1 MKAATRIAAV
11 LFVLSTLAVLMFAT
25 RASSDP
31 PPAPSSGCV
40 IVINGLPGESTT
52 VPDGIDLFSFG
63 WGIENSPSRHSERG
77 RVEFNDLT
85 ITKKLDKSSPK
96 LLLAS
101 AEGQRL
107 PSATLTARKDG
118 AQDPYLTVTLSDVL
132 VSSYQ
137 TAGSCMDGGVPTDQ
151 VSFNYTKI
159 DWTYRQQGADGGF
172 VGNPVRTCWDVRAHR
187 PCESPPG

>member
-11 LFVLSTLAVLMFAT
+11 LFVLSALAVLMFAT

-31 PPAPSSGCV
+31 PPAPPSSACV
-40 IVINGLPGESTT
+40 ILIDGVPGESTA
-52 VPDGIDLFSFG
+52 VPDGIDLLSFG
-63 WGIENSPSRHSERG
+63 WGVQNVAHGHSETG

-101 AEGQRL
+101 AEAERL

-118 AQDPYLTVTLSDVL
+118 SQEPYLTVTLINVL
-132 VSSYQ
+132 VSNYQ

-151 VSFNYTKI
+151 VSLNYTKI

-172 VGNPVRTCWDVRAHR
+172 VGNPVRTCWNVRAHR
-187 PCESPPG
+187 PCE